1 MFSTDSM
8 MGLVQD
14 HAAEHVQKELP
25 VIEHVDNGACGCH
38 KNIVLVK
45 VEVIDSLQC
54 LVLAKDVKHPQ
65 SCVGLNSL
73 DITC

>member
-1 MFSTDSM
+1 MFSSNSM
-8 MGLVQD
+8 MGLVHN
-14 HAAEHVQKELP
+14 HAAEHVQKELA
-25 VIEHVDNGACGCH
+25 VIEHVDNGARRCH
-38 KNIVLVK
+38 KNIVLVM
-45 VEVIDSLQC
+45 VEVGDSLQC